1 MLVEKSYNFFS
12 KSKLLLEYLSIF
24 GTYMQYFNFDRVFG
38 NDIFSHFILSL
49 IAKNYVLGERV
60 IEVNCKCSRKYY
72 GFQAKSRKF
81 SQLNLCEPGGTF

>member
-1 MLVEKSYNFFS
+1 MLVEKSSNFFS

-81 SQLNLCEPGGTF
+81 SQLNLCEPDGTF